1 MVGCSAPLPPPLMRV
16 GAMCPKKMASLILLI
31 NFVLDTSF
39 LPAQESLVIKVINMS
54 VAYDLSLAEG
64 K

>member
-1 MVGCSAPLPPPLMRV
+1 
-16 GAMCPKKMASLILLI
+16 MCPKKMASLILLI

-54 VAYDLSLAEG
+54 VAYDLFLKLYLGWRVNYIWEG
-64 K
+64 SCNED